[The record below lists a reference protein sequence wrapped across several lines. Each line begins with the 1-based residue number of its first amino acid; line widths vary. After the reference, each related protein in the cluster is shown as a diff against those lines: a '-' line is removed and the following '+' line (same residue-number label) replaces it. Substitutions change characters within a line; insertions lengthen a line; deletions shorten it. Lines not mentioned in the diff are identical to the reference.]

1 MSERGSMRDAWQQ
14 RLDVFSG
21 TPLTVV
27 VWLIASAAVVYLL
40 AGRAQTFEYVGVARA
55 LQYQLS
61 SPIAGTVNSLEV
73 DVYNHVEQGQILARL
88 DDEPLRAEL
97 ETARARLNRLAS
109 QLDSGLLS
117 VGFREAGLVDDRRRF
132 QVDEQRL
139 QLDLLS
145 LRVVLESDQIE
156 LERLNLRLDRITPLV
171 EEGVVSR
178 NDYDDLRLSRDRIA
192 RRIEENGTLLAQMNQ
207 EHEAARTRRR
217 AYESQFPDLADK
229 DPVLQPLKDAVR
241 IQEMRIGEIET
252 RRRGLVVRSPIDGQV
267 SQVLA
272 RRGQSVRPGEPLL
285 AVTERL
291 ASEIVAYASG
301 ASISAVVER
310 ARIAAARQ
318 DMPSRVAESV
328 IIRVGPAIEQLPQRL
343 WRDPS
348 TPEYGRPFVVAGIPA
363 LNLTPGELV
372 SLRILER

>member
-1 MSERGSMRDAWQQ
+1 MKERRSFRDALGD
-14 RLDVFSG
+14 RLDLFSG

-40 AGRAQTFEYVGVARA
+40 AGRAQNFEYIGVARA

-61 SPIAGTVNSLEV
+61 APMAGTVDSLEV
-73 DVYNHVEQGQILARL
+73 DVYEHVEQGQVLARL
-88 DDEPLRAEL
+88 ADVQILAEL
-97 ETARARLNRLAS
+97 ETARARLDQLGS
-109 QLDSGLLS
+109 QLDAELLR

-132 QVDEQRL
+132 QVDEQQL

-156 LERLNLRLDRITPLV
+156 LERLNLRLGRVTPLV

-192 RRIEENGTLLAQMNQ
+192 RRIEENGRLLRQMDQ
-207 EHEAARTRRR
+207 EHEAASTRRR
-217 AYESQFPDLADK
+217 EYESQFPGLADK
-229 DPVLQPLKDAVR
+229 DPVLQPLRDAVR
-241 IQEMRIGEIET
+241 VQEMRIDEIET
-252 RRRGLVVRSPIDGQV
+252 RRRGLLIRSPIEGQV

-285 AVTERL
+285 AVSERI

-301 ASISAVVER
+301 PSAHGVVES
-310 ARIAAARQ
+310 ARIAAARRNV
-318 DMPSRVAESV
+318 PSRVAESV
-328 IIRVGPAIEQLPQRL
+328 ITRVGPAIEQLPQRL
-343 WRDPS
+343 WRDPA
-348 TPEYGRPFVVAGIPA
+348 TPEYGLPFVVAGVPA
-363 LNLTPGELV
+363 LTLTPGELV